1 MTDTDRRYV
10 DAHPLLAAALDYA
23 GRGWPVLPL
32 RPRDKMPNGL
42 LVAHGLSQATTD
54 VEQILEWWRRVPS
67 SNVGIRTGAG
77 LDVVDLDGD
86 IARRAFAAACLEPV
100 TPGMLVRTAR
110 GWHLWFA
117 SSGLPTRAS
126 VIEGVDVRGKGGY
139 VVAPPSVHPSGA
151 TYRLVDPASGR
162 VLDRLPPEPLAPAPA
177 WLVSWCRP
185 GPTRPPVDREPV
197 RLSSEH
203 YAWAAVQS
211 ECAAVAATGEGSRN
225 DRLNRA
231 AFSLGTLVG
240 ARVLEVEEARA
251 NLLNA
256 ALLAGLGETEALRT
270 IASGLEAGESRPRQV
285 TGALRRADRPP
296 QPSRRRVPDRSVPGE
311 SRDGADDRVTAGVLA
326 RARHGVAPRSDA
338 ASPTAPRSPLREL
351 GR

>member
-10 DAHPLLAAALDYA
+10 EAQPLLAAALDYA
-23 GRGWPVLPL
+23 ARGWPVLPL
-32 RPRDKMPNGL
+32 RARDKAPNGL
-42 LVAHGLSQATTD
+42 LVTHGLSEATTD
-54 VEQILEWWRRVPS
+54 VEKISDWWRRVPS

-86 IARRAFAAACLEPV
+86 IARRAFAAVCPEPV

-117 SSGLPTRAS
+117 SSGLPTRAG

-162 VLDRLPPEPLAPAPA
+162 VLDRLPTEPLAPAPS

-185 GPTRPPVDREPV
+185 GSARPTVDRPPV

-203 YAWAAVQS
+203 YVRIAIQA
-211 ECAAVAATGEGSRN
+211 ECAAVATTREGNRN

-240 ARVLEVEEARA
+240 ARVLDAEEARA
-251 NLLNA
+251 HLLKA
-256 ALLAGLGETEALRT
+256 ALSAGLGESEALRT
-270 IASGLEAGESRPRQV
+270 IASGLRAGDARPRQG
-285 TGALRRADRPP
+285 TEALGRPDRPA
-296 QPSRRRVPDRSVPGE
+296 QPTKRRGLDRAARRE
-311 SRDGADDRVTAGVLA
+311 SRDGADDRVTAAVLA
-326 RARHGVAPRSDA
+326 RARHGVAPQPGVAHPVA
-338 ASPTAPRSPLREL
+338 ARSPRRKL